1 MWGCLGSVCH
11 PVYSGFKPS
20 LRRPTFLQRIIMNYK
35 DYIVFDFE
43 TTSKY
48 PDTTQ
53 PVQIAAVAIHGR
65 KLEVIPNS
73 EFQSLIQPIFDE
85 KECAKAGV
93 DPLEDGAV
101 AVHGKTEA
109 MLKKAPSLKSV
120 WANFTDY
127 VNEYNFKKTAWYAP
141 VPVGHNIRGFDLPI
155 VHRICCQEPWGYGP
169 KDKEGRRQSLFN
181 PINEVN
187 SLSNDNLV
195 RGYMGYSKG
204 EAHDAL
210 SDVLMTAELFCRT
223 QKMFRRFVHNKQFKG
238 AFA

>member
-1 MWGCLGSVCH
+1 
-11 PVYSGFKPS
+11 
-20 LRRPTFLQRIIMNYK
+20 MNYK

-48 PDTTQ
+48 PDSTQ

-73 EFQSLIQPIFDE
+73 EFQSLIKPIFDE
-85 KECAKAGV
+85 KDCTKFGV

-120 WANFTDY
+120 WSNFTDY

-141 VPVGHNIRGFDLPI
+141 IAVGHNIRGFDIPI
-155 VHRICCQEPWGYGP
+155 VQRICCNEPWGYGP
-169 KDKEGRRQSLFN
+169 KDKDGRRQALFN
-181 PINEVN
+181 PINIVDTMDLMFCCFENNKEVN

-195 RGYMGYSKG
+195 RGYFGYSKG
-204 EAHDAL
+204 QAHDAMD
-210 SDVLMTAELFCRT
+210 DVLMTAELFCRT
-223 QKMFRRFVHNKQFKG
+223 LKWFRSRSSTTKWKDSM
-238 AFA
+238 A

>member
-1 MWGCLGSVCH
+1 
-11 PVYSGFKPS
+11 
-20 LRRPTFLQRIIMNYK
+20 MNYK

-48 PDTTQ
+48 PDSTQ

-73 EFQSLIQPIFDE
+73 EFQSLIKPIFDE
-85 KECAKAGV
+85 KDCAKFGV

-120 WANFTDY
+120 WSNFTDY

-141 VPVGHNIRGFDLPI
+141 IAVGHNIRGFDMPI
-155 VHRICCQEPWGYGP
+155 VQRICCNEPWCYGP
-169 KDKEGRRQSLFN
+169 KDKDGRKQTLFN
-181 PINEVN
+181 PIHIVDTLDLMFCCFENNKEVN

-195 RGYMGYSKG
+195 RGYFGYSKG
-204 EAHDAL
+204 QAHDAM

-223 QKMFRRFVHNKQFKG
+223 MKWFRSRSSTTKWKDSM
-238 AFA
+238 A

>member
-1 MWGCLGSVCH
+1 
-11 PVYSGFKPS
+11 
-20 LRRPTFLQRIIMNYK
+20 MNYK

-53 PVQIAAVAIHGR
+53 PVQIAAMAIHGR

-85 KECAKAGV
+85 KECTKAGV
-93 DPLEDGAV
+93 DVLEDGAV

-120 WANFTDY
+120 WSNFTDY
-127 VNEYNFKKTAWYAP
+127 VNEYNFKKTPWYAP
-141 VPVGHNIRGFDLPI
+141 IAVGHNIRGFDMPI
-155 VHRICCQEPWGYGP
+155 VHRICCEKPWGYGP
-169 KDKEGRRQSLFN
+169 KDKDGRRQSLFN
-181 PINEVN
+181 PINIVDTLDLMFCCFENNKEVN

-195 RGYMGYSKG
+195 RGYMGYSQG

-223 QKMFRRFVHNKQFKG
+223 MKMFRRFVYNKKFKG

>member
-181 PINEVN
+181 PNKEVN